1 MVPEQF
7 WDVKDMAAKNPG
19 LDLNHKS
26 GIPLYIQLKQQISTF
41 ISAQVWEPGF
51 KLPTERELAASLGI
65 SRNTVSAA
73 YKELEIEGL
82 LVSLQG
88 RGTFVA
94 GDSSEKEK
102 PGRKS
107 RLLKVIDLALGEA
120 AKLGF
125 GPDDF
130 LSLATARALEQKE
143 SLAAVNLAFVGTS
156 QEQIS
161 YFQRE
166 LLPQTGVKIAP
177 FFMQEIRNN
186 PQAVQETLASFDLVV
201 TTFPEVDELQH
212 LLQPFATSVLGVAL
226 DLELETIVQIARLPK
241 HSTLALITS
250 SDAFASKVEKSLHHS
265 GINGL
270 NIVRSTENSTS
281 LDSIIAKADAI
292 AVSSERAA
300 EVLSLVQERDCKE
313 IIELLYRIDQG
324 SLNMLHCYLMDLKN
338 KT

>member
-1 MVPEQF
+1 M
-7 WDVKDMAAKNPG
+7 
-19 LDLNHKS
+19 
-26 GIPLYIQLKQQISTF
+26 
-41 ISAQVWEPGF
+41 
-51 KLPTERELAASLGI
+51 AASLGI

-161 YFQRE
+161 YFNASFCHNRCRLH
-166 LLPQTGVKIAP
+166 LLYAGNK
-177 FFMQEIRNN
+177 EY
-186 PQAVQETLASFDLVV
+186 PQATGN
-201 TTFPEVDELQH
+201 
-212 LLQPFATSVLGVAL
+212 LG
-226 DLELETIVQIARLPK
+226 
-241 HSTLALITS
+241 
-250 SDAFASKVEKSLHHS
+250 
-265 GINGL
+265 
-270 NIVRSTENSTS
+270 
-281 LDSIIAKADAI
+281 
-292 AVSSERAA
+292 
-300 EVLSLVQERDCKE
+300 
-313 IIELLYRIDQG
+313 
-324 SLNMLHCYLMDLKN
+324 
-338 KT
+338 